1 MSCAVAWKHN
11 LDWDFCCL
19 LVFGPWQS
27 YPITSQIV
35 LRALPTMRVRGK
47 WNEVLHMMGIY
58 GFPWLILLP
67 LPPSFGN
74 LFADDATAAKQST
87 GLLPLCPVPP
97 CSTPAPAQC
106 VLRVIPF
113 PPQPQ
118 IANQTQQEQPRRQ
131 LLLASVFAC
140 THKER
145 EWRISWRRAGGRD
158 GHRHRQS

>member
-1 MSCAVAWKHN
+1 M
-11 LDWDFCCL
+11 

-58 GFPWLILLP
+58 GFPCLLLLP

-97 CSTPAPAQC
+97 CSTPASAQC

-140 THKER
+140 THTKR
-145 EWRISWRRAGGRD
+145 ESGAYPGAGQEAGT
-158 GHRHRQS
+158 GTGTGNLNLNIASYSF